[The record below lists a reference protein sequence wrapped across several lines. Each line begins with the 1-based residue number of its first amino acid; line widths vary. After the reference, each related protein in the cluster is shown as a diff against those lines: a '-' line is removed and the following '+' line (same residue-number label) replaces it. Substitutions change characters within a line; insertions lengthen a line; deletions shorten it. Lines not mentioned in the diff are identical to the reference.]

1 MPFHQIQSF
10 MKKPPGCLREHRRLK
25 TDARILVA
33 LLPHVD
39 GAEEKSRM
47 YQEAISKVFETMN
60 HAGYHGVRLY
70 LRGSRPFCERPPI
83 CAPCCVITCMQGP
96 MAS

>member
-1 MPFHQIQSF
+1 LYIGL
-10 MKKPPGCLREHRRLK
+10 GCLREHRRLK

-83 CAPCCVITCMQGP
+83 CAPCGVISCVQGP
-96 MAS
+96 MASSGR

>member
-1 MPFHQIQSF
+1 
-10 MKKPPGCLREHRRLK
+10 
-25 TDARILVA
+25 
-33 LLPHVD
+33 VD

-83 CAPCCVITCMQGP
+83 CAPCCVITCAQGP
-96 MAS
+96 MASSGP